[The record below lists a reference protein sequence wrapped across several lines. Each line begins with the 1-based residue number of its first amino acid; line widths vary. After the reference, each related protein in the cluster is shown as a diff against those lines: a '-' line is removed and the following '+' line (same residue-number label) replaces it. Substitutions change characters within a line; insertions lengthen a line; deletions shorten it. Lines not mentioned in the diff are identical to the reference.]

1 MYQLHIANKNYSSWS
16 LRPWVLMKELDIP
29 FDEIMHPFGV
39 EDDWKHFI
47 RLNPSGKVPC
57 LLVNETEVI
66 WDSLA
71 IIEYLAEKYGSV
83 WPDDNKARHWAR
95 CATAEMHASFAELR
109 NVCSMNCGLR
119 IRLNTISSALAK
131 DITRIDD
138 LWKSGLRQF
147 GGPFLAGATFS
158 AVDAFYA
165 PVVFR
170 FQTYGIELSAESQIY
185 RDNLLS
191 VESMQSWYEAALS
204 ESFRDEAHER
214 DCTLHGE
221 ITADLRNA

>member
-16 LRPWVLMKELDIP
+16 LRPWVLMKELGIP

-39 EDDWKHFI
+39 EDDWKHFT

-57 LLVNETEVI
+57 LLVNKTEVI

-83 WPDDNKARHWAR
+83 WPNNSKARHWAR
-95 CATAEMHASFAELR
+95 CATAEMHASFSELR
-109 NVCSMNCGLR
+109 NACSMNCGLR

-131 DITRIDD
+131 DITRIDG
-138 LWKSGLRQF
+138 LWKSGLSQF
-147 GGPFLAGATFS
+147 GGPFLAGETFS